1 MDSRDVPETITVIQ
15 MNAEY
20 LKQKFTELLTPYV
33 ERMVAPRA
41 GRYLIPRARMHRQ
54 DDEAD

>member
-1 MDSRDVPETITVIQ
+1 MDSRDLPETITVVR
-15 MNAEY
+15 MNPEW

-41 GRYLIPRARMHRQ
+41 GRYLITGAGMRRL
-54 DDEAD
+54 DDEDE